1 MKKLISQIFKFGVTG
16 VICFLIQTGILTA
29 LTELFGV
36 PYMISSFIGFTVSV
50 IVNYIMSIT
59 IVFEPDRQCGKVKQ
73 FSVFLILSIIGLG
86 IYQILMWLITPWLE
100 KYMSRAYTVS
110 YTHLD
115 VYKRQ
120 QPVHRLSACL
130 HWLLTAITSPDYG

>member
-100 KYMSRAYTVS
+100 KYMSRAYMLVNIGTTVVVM
-110 YTHLD
+110 
-115 VYKRQ
+115 VYNF
-120 QPVHRLSACL
+120 
-130 HWLLTAITSPDYG
+130 ITRKIFIEKKTDGIIAE

>member
-86 IYQILMWLITPWLE
+86 IYQILMWLITFIRE
-100 KYMSRAYTVS
+100 KME
-110 YTHLD
+110 
-115 VYKRQ
+115 
-120 QPVHRLSACL
+120 
-130 HWLLTAITSPDYG
+130 WW